1 MASFTHYWSAET
13 CDAMAEKSEGRA
25 FGHTAGEDFKG
36 HGILFGDQIYAVSV
50 RRGILYLIG
59 RLLVDKVCNQSAA
72 EAALNYE
79 PWEASDHFLAARR
92 AKTPMRFSR
101 KVSLRHAKLLRFPTK
116 TGLKLLKFESTGL
129 LDRQTLRGV
138 RRLDDASAKL
148 LDRLIK

>member
-1 MASFTHYWSAET
+1 MASFTHYWTGGT
-13 CDAMAEKSEGRA
+13 CDAMAEYEGKPFR
-25 FGHTAGEDFKG
+25 HTAGEGFSS
-36 HGILFGDQIYAVSV
+36 HRILYGDQIYAVTV
-50 RRGILYLIG
+50 RRGILYLVG
-59 RLLVDKVCNQSAA
+59 RLLVAKVCNQFDATRELNA
-72 EAALNYE
+72 EV
-79 PWEASDHFLAARR
+79 WEATEHFLAGGR
-92 AKTPMRFSR
+92 AMTPMRFQR